1 MKKSTAFLMTA
12 VAFAAGAYAGFNAFA
27 KKSEYKKNA
36 ARVDID
42 DDSAISDLEA
52 LDGVKGD
59 EIYQ

>member
-12 VAFAAGAYAGFNAFA
+12 AAFAAGAYAGFCAFA
-27 KKSEYKKNA
+27 AKNEFKKNA
-36 ARVDID
+36 ARADID
-42 DDSAISDLEA
+42 DDSPISELEA